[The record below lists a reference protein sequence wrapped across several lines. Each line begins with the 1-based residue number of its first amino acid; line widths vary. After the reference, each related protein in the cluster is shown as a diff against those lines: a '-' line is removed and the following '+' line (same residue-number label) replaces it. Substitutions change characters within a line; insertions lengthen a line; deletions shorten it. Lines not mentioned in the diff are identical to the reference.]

1 MRKLEREKS
10 FIKDFHRTNLNDKE
24 FGNFIKYI
32 SLLCEGKD
40 LPKEARD
47 HALKGQWL
55 NFREFHIASD
65 MLVIYKIYDE
75 SIKLIRLGTH
85 TQLFK

>member
-10 FIKDFHRTNLNDKE
+10 FIKDFHRTNLNDRE
-24 FGNFIKYI
+24 FDNFIKYT
-32 SLLCEGKD
+32 SLLCEGED
-40 LPKEARD
+40 LPKEAKD

-55 NFREFHIASD
+55 SFREFHIASD
-65 MLVIYKIYDE
+65 MLVIYKIYNE

-85 TQLFK
+85 SQLFK